1 LIELE
6 LELLFLLVPPL
17 FAGPSVVHGLVKVLW
32 EILTKEQ
39 LDAQTINSLVIPMVD
54 IIYGYAE
61 CLSLQHAGD
70 SGVAG
75 SSVSPAVA
83 LLQKLLF
90 APSEPVRT
98 SCRYYFYL
106 SFHFF
111 QICIL
116 ISLKGLNLVSL
127 FSSTF
132 IVWVFPFLPFFSL
145 PLFCIIPCWVFG
157 SWPGKSK
164 SLYESSD

>member
-6 LELLFLLVPPL
+6 LELLFLLVPL
-17 FAGPSVVHGLVKVLW
+17 SFAGPSVVHGLVKVLW

-98 SCRYYFYL
+98 SCRYYSYL

-116 ISLKGLNLVSL
+116 NISQRSQFHFSVLFHLYSL
-127 FSSTF
+127 GFS
-132 IVWVFPFLPFFSL
+132 LPFFSL
-145 PLFCIIPCWVFG
+145 PLFCILLSWVFG